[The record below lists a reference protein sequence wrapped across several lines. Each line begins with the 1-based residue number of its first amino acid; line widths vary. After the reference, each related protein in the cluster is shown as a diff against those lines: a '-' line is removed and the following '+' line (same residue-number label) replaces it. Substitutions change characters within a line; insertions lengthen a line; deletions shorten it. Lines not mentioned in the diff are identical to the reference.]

1 MSRRVRSHEARRA
14 IAGLSLCLALSSTA
28 AACGA
33 TTTATPTWTSG
44 VTAAATATP
53 PASPLSTGPLPS
65 VAPATTVTPA
75 PTPTAAAFAP
85 SRVHLGLQ
93 LVVSGLDQPVFAT
106 GAGDG
111 SGRLFIVEQPGL
123 ILVVGADGKLAADPF
138 LDLRAKVS
146 CCGERGLLGLAF
158 SPRYATD
165 GRFFVDYTDTAGNT
179 VVARFTRQDG
189 AHGDPGSERV
199 LLHIAQ
205 PFPNHNG
212 GMLAFGPDGD
222 LYVGMGDGGSGGDP
236 MNNGQRLDTLLGKL
250 LRIDVS
256 GDPYRVPA
264 SNPFVGRSGVR
275 PEIFDY
281 GLRNPWR
288 YSFDRQTGALF
299 IGDVGQDLWEEVD
312 AVRAGQPGGL
322 DFGWRIM
329 EGDTCYNATT
339 CTRHGLTLPVFTYS
353 HSFGCAVVGGYVYRG
368 TAYPA
373 LEGAYLFSDDCSGRI
388 WGMDAAT
395 ALRGPTSAAVLLD
408 SGLNVSSFGQDDAGE
423 LYLCDLSGKL
433 YHITADAH

>member
-1 MSRRVRSHEARRA
+1 MSRPVRSHGARRA
-14 IAGLSLCLALSSTA
+14 IAGLSLCLAVSLAT
-28 AACGA
+28 AACGGN
-33 TTTATPTWTSG
+33 TTATPTWTPG

-53 PASPLSTGPLPS
+53 SVSPSPGTPSPS
-65 VAPATTVTPA
+65 VAPTATVTPS
-75 PTPTAAAFAP
+75 PTAAAFDPA
-85 SRVHLGLQ
+85 RVHLGLQ
-93 LVVSGLDQPVFAT
+93 PVVSGLDQPVFAA

-111 SGRLFIVEQPGL
+111 SGRLFIVEQPGR
-123 ILVVGADGKLAADPF
+123 ILVVGPDGKLAASPF

-158 SPRYATD
+158 SPTYATD

-179 VVARFTRQDG
+179 VVARFTRRDST
-189 AHGDPGSERV
+189 HGDPASERV
-199 LLHIAQ
+199 LLHIQQ

-256 GDPYRVPA
+256 GDPYTVPA
-264 SNPFVGRSGVR
+264 GNPFVGRSGAR
-275 PEIFDY
+275 GEIFDY

-299 IGDVGQDLWEEVD
+299 IGDVGQNLWEEVD
-312 AVRAGQPGGL
+312 AVRPGQPGGL

-339 CTRHGLTLPVFTYS
+339 CTRHGLTLPVYTYS

-368 TAYPA
+368 TTYPA
-373 LEGAYLFSDDCSGRI
+373 LKGAYLFSDDCSGRI

-395 ALRGPTSAAVLLD
+395 ALRGPTSAKVLLE

-423 LYLCDLSGKL
+423 LYICDLGGKL
-433 YHITADAH
+433 YHVTAEAH